1 MTIGQI
7 IKEKRTEKGL
17 TQKALAES
25 LNVSYQAVSRWEN
38 DEVEP
43 SIGTLKSLAKIF
55 ECSLDELMGMEADT
69 PEVKEE
75 VKEEPVPQTVVVQ
88 QEPVLG
94 VCESCK
100 KVIHES
106 SDYHI
111 YEWKTHVG
119 RIGHVDHKMILC
131 ADCMNKKQEEER
143 RKKKA
148 AESARRHGIDVRRV
162 HSFVWPAIL
171 AIVLIAISITR
182 FVAGDTNLGLGLLIG
197 GILGYFFLAD
207 FILFNNVVPEVWVG
221 IASKTVHLPGV
232 IFSAD
237 LDGVI
242 FLIVMKI
249 FLMILGFLAG
259 IALIILATGIAGII
273 SPFVYPVALSRSLK
287 YTDDN

>member
-7 IKEKRTEKGL
+7 IKEKRSEKGL

-69 PEVKEE
+69 PEAKEE

-100 KVIHES
+100 KVIHDS
-106 SDYHI
+106 ADYQI
-111 YEWKTHVG
+111 WEWSERHG
-119 RIGHVDHKMILC
+119 RHTEHKKMIVC
-131 ADCMNKKQEEER
+131 ADCKAKKEAEVRRQKEAKER
-143 RKKKA
+143 
-148 AESARRHGIDVRRV
+148 ARRHEIDVRRV
-162 HSFVWPAIL
+162 HSFIWPTIL
-171 AIVLIAISITR
+171 AVVLIAISITR

-242 FLIVMKI
+242 FLVAMKI

-259 IALIILATGIAGII
+259 IALIVLATGIAGII
-273 SPFVYPVALSRSLK
+273 SPFVYPVALSRSLR